1 MFRAFTP
8 LRTNF
13 MLFKQLSFYLAVAGI
28 CGGVYLVKR
37 LQYQPPP
44 PPPYQEPARSPFAY
58 AVAATGILE
67 ATRENVRIGA
77 TKSGLVQKVF
87 VGVGSKVKTGDP
99 LMQLD
104 NREAT
109 ARLET
114 ARSQLEVLQATVR
127 TEEVQR
133 ADANDQLARIIKL
146 EKSNVA
152 TEEEK
157 TRKQFLVDASTA
169 RLGKIKADIKA
180 LESQIRQVET
190 ELEILTVRAP
200 RDGTILQ
207 VNTRAGEY
215 ANVTSVEPWIIL
227 GDVDTLQIR
236 ADVDEQDA
244 PLVQPNQ
251 SAFAFLKGDTKNK
264 IPIRFVRIEPY
275 VVPKRSLTGDSAE
288 RVDTRVLQ
296 IIFEMDRPQTP
307 IYVGQQVDVYIQR
320 PEPMKT
326 AQK

>member
-1 MFRAFTP
+1 MI
-8 LRTNF
+8 
-13 MLFKQLSFYLAVAGI
+13 LFKRLSFYLALAGI
-28 CGGVYLVKR
+28 AGGFFLVKKLR
-37 LQYQPPP
+37 YQAPP
-44 PPPYQEPARSPFAY
+44 PPPYQEPARSPFPY

-87 VGVGSKVKTGDP
+87 VAVGSKVKAGDP
-99 LMQLD
+99 LMQFD
-104 NREAT
+104 NREMQAKLETVKAQLEALEAT
-109 ARLET
+109 AH
-114 ARSQLEVLQATVR
+114 
-127 TEEVQR
+127 TEEVQL
-133 ADANDQLARIIKL
+133 ADANDQLARILKL

-157 TRKQFLVDASTA
+157 TRKQFQVEASKA
-169 RLGKIKADIKA
+169 RIAKIKADAKA
-180 LESQIRQVET
+180 LQSQIHQVET
-190 ELEILTVRAP
+190 DLDILTVRAP

-207 VNTRAGEY
+207 VNIRAGEY
-215 ANVTSVEPWIIL
+215 ANVTSQDPWIIL

-244 PLVQPNQ
+244 PLVLPNQ
-251 SAFAFLKGDTKNK
+251 AAFAYLKGDTKNK
-264 IPIRFVRIEPY
+264 IPLRFIRIEPF
-275 VVPKRSLTGDSAE
+275 VVPKKSLTGDSAE

-320 PEPMKT
+320 PEPTKT
-326 AQK
+326 ALK